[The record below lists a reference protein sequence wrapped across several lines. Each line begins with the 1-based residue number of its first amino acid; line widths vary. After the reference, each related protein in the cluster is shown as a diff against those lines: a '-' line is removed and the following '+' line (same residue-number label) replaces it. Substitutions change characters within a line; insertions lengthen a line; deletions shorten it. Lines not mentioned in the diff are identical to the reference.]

1 MTEIR
6 DKFNR
11 TIDYMRIS
19 ITDRCNLRC
28 VYCMPSDGLRLIEY
42 KEILSYEEI
51 LRIIRIA
58 SGLGVRKIRITGGEP
73 LARKDITNLTSSIKN
88 IPGIEDLSITTN
100 GILLEK
106 YAEKL
111 MESGVDRVNVSLDS
125 LRPER
130 FKEITR
136 GGDINVVL
144 RGIETARKSGL
155 LPVKINMIPIKG
167 LNVDEIIDFAKITL
181 NSDYHVRFI
190 EFMPFGSRGF
200 WSADKYIPRD
210 EIKSIVE
217 TLGPLTPVRVRKN
230 GPSKYFRLKDAQGVI
245 GFISA
250 ITHHFCE
257 ECNRLRLTSN
267 GKLKPCLFSETEIDL
282 KPALRGGAPDDEIER
297 LLRLAIEIKPERHN
311 ISDRSDLNIFQA
323 MSQIGG

>member
-1 MTEIR
+1 MSELR

-28 VYCMPSDGLRLIEY
+28 IYCMPSDGLRLIEH

-58 SGLGVRKIRITGGEP
+58 SGLGVRKIRTTGGEP
-73 LARKDITNLTSSIKN
+73 LARKDITSLTSSIKN

-111 MESGVDRVNVSLDS
+111 IESGVDRVNVSLDS

-136 GGDINVVL
+136 GGDI
-144 RGIETARKSGL
+144 T
-155 LPVKINMIPIKG
+155 
-167 LNVDEIIDFAKITL
+167 
-181 NSDYHVRFI
+181 
-190 EFMPFGSRGF
+190 
-200 WSADKYIPRD
+200 
-210 EIKSIVE
+210 
-217 TLGPLTPVRVRKN
+217 
-230 GPSKYFRLKDAQGVI
+230 
-245 GFISA
+245 
-250 ITHHFCE
+250 
-257 ECNRLRLTSN
+257 
-267 GKLKPCLFSETEIDL
+267 LFSGE
-282 KPALRGGAPDDEIER
+282 
-297 LLRLAIEIKPERHN
+297 
-311 ISDRSDLNIFQA
+311 
-323 MSQIGG
+323 